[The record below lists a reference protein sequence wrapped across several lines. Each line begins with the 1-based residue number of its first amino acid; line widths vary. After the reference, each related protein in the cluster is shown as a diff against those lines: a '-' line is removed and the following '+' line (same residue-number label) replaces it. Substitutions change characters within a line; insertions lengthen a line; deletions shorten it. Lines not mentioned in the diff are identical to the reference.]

1 MDRYAFD
8 DGHAFGSLRRAQT
21 GIDWLPT
28 GTKHKL
34 YIDNV
39 LIELCER
46 HKDCGNSGHSG
57 RGLLSCELS
66 AATCAIFGSRLR
78 YRRHQD
84 IRLRDREDGR
94 VSTESGS
101 RAFRR
106 GNRNPPGP
114 LPRDWHRPLPCIF
127 RTARRGVHGLRSL
140 DPRAYAMRMLMVA
153 AGSPLRAQDSRLM
166 VRAGK
171 PL

>member
-28 GTKHKL
+28 GTKHKR

-94 VSTESGS
+94 VSTASGS
-101 RAFRR
+101 RPFRR
-106 GNRNPPGP
+106 ATEIRQDRSREIGIGRFPV
-114 LPRDWHRPLPCIF
+114 F
-127 RTARRGVHGLRSL
+127 SELREEGIT
-140 DPRAYAMRMLMVA
+140 DYVA
-153 AGSPLRAQDSRLM
+153 WTLEHTRCEC
-166 VRAGK
+166 
-171 PL
+171 